1 MFKRCTGSWMED
13 QDFWRFSGIHRS
25 VSLHFYPET
34 HLYDLRVRTP
44 LTDNYTRATLE
55 TRLRVMGASLGKAKL
70 TLTDKA
76 GKTLWVTEKPLTALE
91 SYVSAEIPGVKLW
104 SAEEPN
110 LYTLTVVL
118 TNAQGK

>member
-1 MFKRCTGSWMED
+1 
-13 QDFWRFSGIHRS
+13 
-25 VSLHFYPET
+25 
-34 HLYDLRVRTP
+34 
-44 LTDNYTRATLE
+44 
-55 TRLRVMGASLGKAKL
+55 MGASLGKAKL

-76 GKTLWVTEKPLTALE
+76 GKTLWTAEKPLTALE

-118 TNAQGK
+118 TNAQGQVTEVCRTKVGFRQFEMKDKIMCRMASASCSPASTATNLTATAGA